1 MTPTTFDNVT
11 AGMLADAIGAL
22 DVEAKAIKTRLD
34 AAKAEFKSRKL
45 DSAAGDRFTITRSDA
60 VRWTL
65 NAKGLKDEMGEN
77 WCNARSRTASVTSL
91 RVAAIPAALGA

>member
-22 DVEAKAIKTRLD
+22 DIEAKSIKARLD
-34 AAKAEFKSRKL
+34 AAKAEFKARKL
-45 DSAAGDRFTITRSDA
+45 DSATGDRFTITRSDA

-65 NAKGLKDEMGEN
+65 DSKGIRDEMGED
-77 WCNARSRTASVTSL
+77 WCNARSRTAPVTSL
-91 RVAAIPAALGA
+91 RATAIPAALAA